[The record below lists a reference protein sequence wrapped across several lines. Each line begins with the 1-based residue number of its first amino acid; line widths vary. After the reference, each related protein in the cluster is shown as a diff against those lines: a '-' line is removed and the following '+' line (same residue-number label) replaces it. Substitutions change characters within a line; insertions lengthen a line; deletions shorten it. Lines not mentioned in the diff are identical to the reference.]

1 MTQRSQLEITA
12 YHEAGHAVMAMSCGF
27 HVTEI
32 SIEVSEN
39 GQGHTA
45 WQTPM
50 SMAVAARV
58 GIIMTLAS
66 GMAADYLHCKSLYG
80 EDRQEALLGYKGDE
94 QDANIHL
101 SEIGQEWAF
110 EYYVGLALRHL
121 KQDEVWQYVK
131 QIAEL
136 LKESRLING
145 RETLHRVAQQI
156 PKIPAQT
163 LETYKFIVEDMYKLE
178 QIHAERN

>member
-1 MTQRSQLEITA
+1 
-12 YHEAGHAVMAMSCGF
+12 
-27 HVTEI
+27 
-32 SIEVSEN
+32 
-39 GQGHTA
+39 
-45 WQTPM
+45 
-50 SMAVAARV
+50 
-58 GIIMTLAS
+58 
-66 GMAADYLHCKSLYG
+66 
-80 EDRQEALLGYKGDE
+80 
-94 QDANIHL
+94 HL
-101 SEIGQEWAF
+101 CNN
-110 EYYVGLALRHL
+110 ALRHL